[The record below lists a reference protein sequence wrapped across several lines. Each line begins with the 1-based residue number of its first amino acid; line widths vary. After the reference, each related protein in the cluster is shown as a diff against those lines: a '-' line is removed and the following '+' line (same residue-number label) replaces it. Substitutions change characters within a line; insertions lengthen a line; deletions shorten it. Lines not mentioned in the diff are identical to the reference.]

1 MKQSISEIVSEAV
14 SKNADFSPYALHAP
28 WLGAK
33 REGVWQARYVSKQQQ
48 VLCCFFMAWKGADI
62 PDIPDIVD
70 IIYDDVES
78 YQPPNPANS
87 LNPFNPFNPFKT
99 PKPI

>member
-1 MKQSISEIVSEAV
+1 
-14 SKNADFSPYALHAP
+14 
-28 WLGAK
+28 
-33 REGVWQARYVSKQQQ
+33 
-48 VLCCFFMAWKGADI
+48 MAWKGA
-62 PDIPDIVD
+62 DIPDIVD

-87 LNPFNPFNPFKT
+87 LTPLNPFKT